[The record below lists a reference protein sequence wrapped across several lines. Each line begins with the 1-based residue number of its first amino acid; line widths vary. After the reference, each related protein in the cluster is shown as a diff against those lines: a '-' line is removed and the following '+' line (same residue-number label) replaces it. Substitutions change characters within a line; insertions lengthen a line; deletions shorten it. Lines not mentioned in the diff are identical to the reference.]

1 MFYRSD
7 VRKIRRKEDGVAEVA
22 GMLDMARLKEAV
34 AAGRV
39 DTVLTAFTDLY
50 GRFMGKRLDAGF
62 FLDGAASEGT
72 HACDYLLT
80 ADMEME
86 PVQGY
91 RLANW
96 KKGYGDFHLTPD
108 LSTLRRLSWQEKTA
122 MVLCDVRHNAS
133 HELVAEAP
141 RSILRRQVEALHELG
156 FEAMAASE
164 LEYYLFEDSYRQA
177 AVKHYHDLAP
187 AGGYIEDYHVLQG
200 FREEGFQGAVRRHL
214 RDSGVPVESSKG
226 EWGPGQHE
234 LNVRYGDALTMA
246 DRHCVYKECL
256 KEVAEQMGLSV
267 TFMAKYDSEL
277 AGSSCH
283 VHLSL
288 WRDGGNAF
296 AGTGGAD
303 GFSDVFRWFLG
314 GWLAHLPETM
324 VFYAP
329 TVNSY
334 KRYRAESWAPTGI
347 AWSLDNRTAGFR
359 VVGQGDGCR
368 IECRVPGA
376 DCNPYLAFAAAL
388 AAGMDGI
395 RRRIEPPAAFDGN
408 LYAAGDV
415 PQVPGSLGEAV
426 ELFEDSGFCRESFG
440 AEVVEHYSHF
450 FRMEERKYREA
461 VTDWERKRY
470 FERI

>member
-1 MFYRSD
+1 M
-7 VRKIRRKEDGVAEVA
+7 AEVT
-22 GMLDMARLKEAV
+22 GMLSLAQLREAV
-34 AAGRV
+34 DAGRV
-39 DTVLTAFTDLY
+39 DTVLVAFTDLY

-62 FLDGAASEGT
+62 FLDSAVSDGV

-86 PVQGY
+86 PVRGY

-96 KKGYGDFHLTPD
+96 ERGYGDFHLTPD
-108 LSTLRRLSWQEKTA
+108 LGALRCLSWQEKTA
-122 MVLCDVRHNAS
+122 LALCDVREGAS

-141 RSILRRQVEALHELG
+141 RTILRRQVEDLRTLG
-156 FEAMAASE
+156 FRAMAASE

-177 AVKHYHDLAP
+177 AEKHYHDLAP

-200 FREEGFQGAVRRHL
+200 SREEGFHGAVRRHL
-214 RDSGVPVESSKG
+214 RDSGVPVEGSKG

-234 LNVRYGDALTMA
+234 LNVRYDEALTMA

-256 KEVAEQMGLSV
+256 KEVAEQMGRSV
-267 TFMAKYDSEL
+267 TFMAKYAAEL
-277 AGSSCH
+277 AGSGCH

-288 WRDGGNAF
+288 WRDGVNAF
-296 AGTGGAD
+296 AGDDGPGA
-303 GFSDVFRWFLG
+303 FSPTFRWFLG
-314 GWLAHLPETM
+314 GWLAHLAETM

-359 VVGQGDGCR
+359 VVGSGDGCR

-376 DCNPYLAFAAAL
+376 DCNPYLLYAAAL
-388 AAGMDGI
+388 AAGMDGV
-395 RRRIEPPAAFDGN
+395 RRRIEPPPAFEGDG
-408 LYAAGDV
+408 YAAADA
-415 PQVPGSLGEAV
+415 PQVPGSLSEAV
-426 ELFEDSGFCRESFG
+426 DLFESSRFARESFG
-440 AEVVEHYSHF
+440 ADVVEHYAHF
-450 FRMEERKYREA
+450 FRTEERKYREA

>member
-1 MFYRSD
+1 M
-7 VRKIRRKEDGVAEVA
+7 AEA
-22 GMLDMARLKEAV
+22 RGMLSLAQLEEAV
-34 AAGRV
+34 SAGRV
-39 DTVLTAFTDLY
+39 DTVLAAFTDLY

-62 FLDGAASEGT
+62 FLDSAVSDGV

-96 KKGYGDFHLTPD
+96 ERGYGDFHMTPD
-108 LSTLRRLSWQEKTA
+108 LGTLRLLSWQEKTA
-122 MVLCDVRHNAS
+122 LVLCDVRDGDS

-141 RSILRRQVEALHELG
+141 RSILRRQVEDLRALG
-156 FEAMAASE
+156 FRAMAASE

-177 AVKHYHDLAP
+177 GEKHYHDLAP

-200 FREEGFQGAVRRHL
+200 TREEGFHGAVRRHL
-214 RDSGVPVESSKG
+214 RDSGVPVEGSKG

-234 LNVRYGDALTMA
+234 LNVRYDEVLTMA
-246 DRHCVYKECL
+246 DRHCVFKECL
-256 KEVAEQMGLSV
+256 KEVAEQMGRSV
-267 TFMAKYDSEL
+267 TFMAKYAAEL
-277 AGSSCH
+277 AGSGCH

-288 WRDGGNAF
+288 WRDGANAF
-296 AGTGGAD
+296 AGGD
-303 GFSDVFRWFLG
+303 GPGSFSDTFRWFLG
-314 GWLAHLPETM
+314 GWLAHLAETM

-359 VVGQGDGCR
+359 VVSQGDGCR
-368 IECRVPGA
+368 IECRAPGA
-376 DCNPYLAFAAAL
+376 DCNPYLLYAAAL
-388 AAGMDGI
+388 AAGMDGV
-395 RRRIEPPAAFDGN
+395 RRRIEPPPAFEGDV
-408 LYAAGDV
+408 YAAADM
-415 PQVPGSLGEAV
+415 PQVPGSLSEAV
-426 ELFEDSGFCRESFG
+426 ELFESSRFVRESFG
-440 AEVVEHYSHF
+440 DRVVEHYAHF
-450 FRMEERKYREA
+450 FRTEDGKYRDA

>member
-1 MFYRSD
+1 M
-7 VRKIRRKEDGVAEVA
+7 
-22 GMLDMARLKEAV
+22 

-39 DTVLTAFTDLY
+39 DTVLMAFTDLY

-62 FLDGAASEGT
+62 FLDNAVSEGT

-96 KKGYGDFHLTPD
+96 TRGYGDFHLAPD

-133 HELVAEAP
+133 HDLVAEAP
-141 RSILRRQVEALHELG
+141 RSILRRQLEGLRGMG

-164 LEYYLFEDSYRQA
+164 LEYYLFEDPYRQA
-177 AVKHYHDLAP
+177 AAKNYHDLTP

-234 LNVRYGDALTMA
+234 LNVRYGDVLTMA

-267 TFMAKYDSEL
+267 TFMAKYAAEL

-288 WRDGGNAF
+288 WRDRGNAF
-296 AGTGGAD
+296 AGTGGPD
-303 GFSDVFRWFLG
+303 TFSDVFRWFLG
-314 GWLAHLPETM
+314 GWLTHLAETM

-329 TVNSY
+329 TINSY

-359 VVGQGDGCR
+359 VVGQGNGCR

-376 DCNPYLAFAAAL
+376 DCNPYLAYAAAPGRGHGRHPAPDR
-388 AAGMDGI
+388 AAGRVRRQLVRG
-395 RRRIEPPAAFDGN
+395 RRR
-408 LYAAGDV
+408 AAGAG
-415 PQVPGSLGEAV
+415 VPGGGRRAVRGQRVLSRELRRGGGGALRPFLPHRGREVPRGGYRLGKET
-426 ELFEDSGFCRESFG
+426 LFRKDLTGARRSSG
-440 AEVVEHYSHF
+440 
-450 FRMEERKYREA
+450 
-461 VTDWERKRY
+461 
-470 FERI
+470 

>member
-1 MFYRSD
+1 M
-7 VRKIRRKEDGVAEVA
+7 VEAK
-22 GMLDMARLKEAV
+22 GMLSVAQLQEAV
-34 AAGRV
+34 DAGRV
-39 DTVLTAFTDLY
+39 DTVLVAFTDLY

-62 FLDGAASEGT
+62 FLESAVSDGV

-96 KKGYGDFHLTPD
+96 ERGYGDFHLTPD
-108 LSTLRRLSWQEKTA
+108 LDTLRCLSWQEKTA
-122 MVLCDVRHNAS
+122 LVLCDVREGAS

-141 RSILRRQVEALHELG
+141 RTLLRRQVEGLRALG
-156 FEAMAASE
+156 FQAMAASE

-177 AVKHYHDLAP
+177 AEKRYHDLAP

-200 FREEGFQGAVRRHL
+200 SREEGFHGAVRRHL
-214 RDSGVPVESSKG
+214 RDSGVPVEGSKG

-234 LNVRYGDALTMA
+234 LNVRYGEVLTMA
-246 DRHCVYKECL
+246 DRHCVFKECL
-256 KEVAEQMGLSV
+256 KEVAEQTGRSV
-267 TFMAKYDSEL
+267 TFMAKYAAEL
-277 AGSSCH
+277 AGSGCH

-288 WRDGGNAF
+288 WRDGVNAF
-296 AGTGGAD
+296 AGEGGPGA
-303 GFSDVFRWFLG
+303 FSPTFRWFLG
-314 GWLAHLPETM
+314 GWLAHLAETM

-334 KRYRAESWAPTGI
+334 KRYQTGSWAPTGI

-368 IECRVPGA
+368 IECRTPGA
-376 DCNPYLAFAAAL
+376 DCNPYLLYAAAL
-388 AAGMDGI
+388 AAGMDGV
-395 RRRIEPPAAFDGN
+395 RRRTEPPPAFEGDG
-408 LYAAGDV
+408 YAAVDA
-415 PQVPGSLGEAV
+415 PQAPGSLSEAV
-426 ELFEDSGFCRESFG
+426 DLFESSRFARESFG
-440 AEVVEHYSHF
+440 PGVVEHYAHF
-450 FRMEERKYREA
+450 FRTEERKYREA

>member
-1 MFYRSD
+1 
-7 VRKIRRKEDGVAEVA
+7 
-22 GMLDMARLKEAV
+22 
-34 AAGRV
+34 V
-39 DTVLTAFTDLY
+39 DTVVVAFTDLY

-62 FLDGAASEGT
+62 FLDAAESGGT

-80 ADMEME
+80 VDMEME

-91 RLANW
+91 RVSNW
-96 KKGYGDFHLTPD
+96 RRGYGDFHMVPD
-108 LSTLRRLSWQEKTA
+108 PGTLRRLSWQDRTA
-122 MVLCDVRHNAS
+122 MVICDVRHNIS

-141 RSILRRQVEALHELG
+141 RSVLLGQLQRLHAQG
-156 FEAMAASE
+156 FEAMAGSE

-177 AVKHYHDLAP
+177 ADKHHHDLAP
-187 AGGYIEDYHVLQG
+187 AGSYIEDYHVLQG
-200 FREEGFQGAVRRHL
+200 FREEGFQGAARRHL
-214 RDSGVPVESSKG
+214 RDSGVPVEGTKG

-234 LNVRYGDALTMA
+234 LNVRYADVLTMA
-246 DRHCVYKECL
+246 DRHSVYKECL

-267 TFMAKYDSEL
+267 TFMAKYAAEL

-288 WRDGGNAF
+288 WRDGENAF
-296 AGTGGAD
+296 AGTAGPRT
-303 GFSDVFRWFLG
+303 FSDVFRWFLG
-314 GWLAHLPETM
+314 GWLEHLPETM

-329 TVNSY
+329 TINSY

-359 VVGQGDGCR
+359 VVGEGGGCR

-376 DCNPYLAFAAAL
+376 DCNPYLTYAAAL
-388 AAGMDGI
+388 ASGLDGI
-395 RRRIEPPAAFDGN
+395 RRRVEPPPAFDGN
-408 LYAAGDV
+408 MYAASDV
-415 PQVPGSLGEAV
+415 PQVPGSLAEAV
-426 ELFEDSGFCRESFG
+426 ELFEASEFCRQSFG
-440 AEVVEHYSHF
+440 PDVVEHYTHF
-450 FRMEERKYREA
+450 FRTEDRKYREA

>member
-1 MFYRSD
+1 M
-7 VRKIRRKEDGVAEVA
+7 KEDAVAEVT
-22 GMLDMARLKEAV
+22 GMLDMAQLEEAV
-34 AAGRV
+34 AAGQV
-39 DTVLTAFTDLY
+39 DTVVVVFTDLY

-62 FLDGAASEGT
+62 FLDTAESGGT

-80 ADMEME
+80 VDMEME

-91 RLANW
+91 RVANW
-96 KKGYGDFHLTPD
+96 RKGYGDFHMVPD
-108 LSTLRRLSWQEKTA
+108 LGTLRRLSWQEKTA
-122 MVLCDVRHNAS
+122 LVICDVRHDVS

-141 RSILRRQVEALHELG
+141 RSVLLGQLQRLHAQG
-156 FEAMAASE
+156 FEAMAGSE

-177 AVKHYHDLAP
+177 ADKHHNDLVP
-187 AGGYIEDYHVLQG
+187 AGSYIEDYHVLQG
-200 FREEGFQGAVRRHL
+200 FREEGFQGAARRHL
-214 RDSGVPVESSKG
+214 RDSGIPVEGTKG

-234 LNVRYGDALTMA
+234 LNVRYSDVLTMA

-267 TFMAKYDSEL
+267 TFMAKYAAEL

-288 WRDGGNAF
+288 WRDGANAF
-296 AGTGGAD
+296 AGTAGPRT
-303 GFSDVFRWFLG
+303 FSDVFRWFLG
-314 GWLAHLPETM
+314 GWLEHLPETM
-324 VFYAP
+324 AFYAP
-329 TVNSY
+329 TINSY

-359 VVGQGDGCR
+359 VVGEGDGCR

-376 DCNPYLAFAAAL
+376 DCNPYLTYAAAL
-388 AAGMDGI
+388 AAGLDGI

-408 LYAAGDV
+408 MYAASDV
-415 PQVPGSLGEAV
+415 PQVPGSLAEAV
-426 ELFEDSGFCRESFG
+426 ELFEASEFCRQSFG
-440 AEVVEHYSHF
+440 PDVVEHYTHF
-450 FRMEERKYREA
+450 FRTEDRKYREA

>member
-1 MFYRSD
+1 M
-7 VRKIRRKEDGVAEVA
+7 VEAK
-22 GMLDMARLKEAV
+22 GMLSVAQLEEAV
-34 AAGRV
+34 SAGRV
-39 DTVLTAFTDLY
+39 DTVLVAFTDLY

-62 FLDGAASEGT
+62 FLESAVSDGV

-96 KKGYGDFHLTPD
+96 ERGYGDFHLTPD
-108 LSTLRRLSWQEKTA
+108 LGTLRCLSWQEKTA
-122 MVLCDVRHNAS
+122 LVLCDVREGAS

-141 RSILRRQVEALHELG
+141 RTLLRRQVESLRALG
-156 FEAMAASE
+156 FRAMAASE

-177 AVKHYHDLAP
+177 AEKQYHDLAP

-200 FREEGFQGAVRRHL
+200 SREEGFHGAVRRHL
-214 RDSGVPVESSKG
+214 RDSGVPVEGSKG

-234 LNVRYGDALTMA
+234 LNVRYDEVLTMA
-246 DRHCVYKECL
+246 DRHCVFKECL
-256 KEVAEQMGLSV
+256 KEVAEQMGRSV
-267 TFMAKYDSEL
+267 TFMAKYAAEL

-283 VHLSL
+283 AHLSL
-288 WRDGGNAF
+288 WRDGVNAF
-296 AGTGGAD
+296 AGYDGPGA
-303 GFSDVFRWFLG
+303 FSPTFRWFLG

-334 KRYRAESWAPTGI
+334 KRYRAGSWAPTGI

-368 IECRVPGA
+368 IECRAPGA
-376 DCNPYLAFAAAL
+376 DCNPYLLYAAAL
-388 AAGMDGI
+388 AAGMDGV
-395 RRRIEPPAAFDGN
+395 RRRIEPPPAFEGDG
-408 LYAAGDV
+408 YAAAGA
-415 PQVPGSLGEAV
+415 PQAPGSLSEAV
-426 ELFEDSGFCRESFG
+426 DLFESSRFARESFG
-440 AEVVEHYSHF
+440 PGVVEHYAHF
-450 FRMEERKYREA
+450 FRTEERKYREA